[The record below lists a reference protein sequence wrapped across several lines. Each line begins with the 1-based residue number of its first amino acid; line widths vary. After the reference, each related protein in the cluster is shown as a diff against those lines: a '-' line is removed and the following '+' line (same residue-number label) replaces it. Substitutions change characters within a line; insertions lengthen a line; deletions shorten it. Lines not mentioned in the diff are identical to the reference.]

1 MNEGALVPSLGP
13 IDFVFNRGD
22 EQSCRVE
29 QSCKSLGLIMGLV
42 HIEVS
47 KFQVLNFTLCI

>member
-13 IDFVFNRGD
+13 INFVFNRGD
-22 EQSCRVE
+22 EQSCGVE
-29 QSCKSLGLIMGLV
+29 QSCKSLGLIMDQ
-42 HIEVS
+42 VS